1 MVEKQMVEKKM
12 DVYIY
17 NRETKSLYQ
26 EKQFKERQLK
36 FLYDT
41 VLGRIILRLFI
52 AGKWYSR
59 YNAKKNG
66 LRKSVARIQPFIEE
80 YGIDMTQYQKKEYKS
95 FNDFFIRTII
105 PEKRPIPKDENV
117 LISVA
122 DSKLMYYKIEKDI
135 GIKIKNSIY
144 TVEELLHDW
153 ELAGEYRG
161 GTCLVFRLTVDDYH
175 HYCYC
180 DDGKLLYSKKISG
193 RLHTV
198 GPISAKKY
206 RVYCENSREYSVL
219 ETMHFGKVVQ
229 MEVGALLVG
238 KIVNN
243 LKEAFK
249 KGEEKGWFEMG
260 GSTIVLLFRENTVTI
275 DEDIVSNS
283 AKGIET
289 KVKYGERIGEKIGER
304 KC

>member
-1 MVEKQMVEKKM
+1 MG
-12 DVYIY
+12 VYIY

-26 EKQFKERQLK
+26 EKQFKERQLE

-41 VLGRIILRLFI
+41 ILGRIILRLFI
-52 AGKWYSR
+52 ASKWYSK
-59 YNAKKNG
+59 YNAMKND
-66 LRKSVARIQPFIEE
+66 LSSSVAKIQPFIEE

-95 FNDFFIRTII
+95 FNDFFVRTII
-105 PEKRPIPKDENV
+105 PEKRPIPKDGNA
-117 LISVA
+117 LAAVA
-122 DSKLMYYKIEKDI
+122 DSKLMYYKIEKDL

-144 TVEELLHDW
+144 TVEELLQDM
-153 ELAGEYRG
+153 ELAKEYSG

-180 DDGKLLYSKKISG
+180 DDGKLLYSRKIDG

-198 GPISAKKY
+198 GPISAKRYK
-206 RVYCENSREYSVL
+206 VYCENSREYSVL
-219 ETMHFGKVVQ
+219 ETVHFGKVVQ

-243 LKEAFK
+243 LKESFK

-260 GSTIVLLFRENTVTI
+260 GSTIVLLFRENAVKI
-275 DEDIVSNS
+275 DEDIISNS
-283 AKGIET
+283 AKDIET
-289 KVKYGERIGEKIGER
+289 KVKYGERIGER